1 MSDLNKNKHKAGFV
15 NIVGKPNVG
24 KSTLM
29 NALVGEQLSIITF
42 KAQTTRQRIM
52 GIVNEADFQIVYSD
66 TPGMVDNPGYKMH
79 DAMNRFVQGALSD
92 ADVVLLMIDA
102 TDKKDDYELYIQ
114 RLSKVTAPIVLVINK
129 CDAVSEAVAD
139 KKLQN
144 WTTHIKPL
152 IGYKISALKGS
163 QLPEMLAKIVE
174 LLPFHPPY
182 YDKDQ
187 LTDRPM
193 RFFVSEIIREKIML
207 NYGEE
212 IPYSVEVEIEEYQEE
227 EKIDRIRALI
237 VTNRESQKPILI
249 GKGGAMLKK
258 VGSEARIDLEKFLEK
273 KVFLELF
280 VKVRENWRN
289 DERFLRY
296 KGFDV

>member
-1 MSDLNKNKHKAGFV
+1 
-15 NIVGKPNVG
+15 
-24 KSTLM
+24 
-29 NALVGEQLSIITF
+29 
-42 KAQTTRQRIM
+42 
-52 GIVNEADFQIVYSD
+52 
-66 TPGMVDNPGYKMH
+66 
-79 DAMNRFVQGALSD
+79 
-92 ADVVLLMIDA
+92 MIDA
-102 TDKKDDYELYIQ
+102 TDKKDDFELYAD
-114 RLSKVTAPIVLVINK
+114 RLSKVNSPIVLVINK
-129 CDAVSEAVAD
+129 CDAVTEAVAD
-139 KKLQN
+139 KKLQT
-144 WTTHIKPL
+144 WTEHIKPL
-152 IGYKISALKGS
+152 IGYKISALKGDK
-163 QLPEMLAKIVE
+163 LPDMLAKIVE

-249 GKGGAMLKK
+249 GKAGAMLKK
-258 VGSEARIDLEKFLEK
+258 VGTEARVDLEKFLGK

-296 KGFDV
+296 KGFDL